1 MKLDKYIKD
10 NFINVSSSNPIKFL
24 YLLFHK
30 YIKKNSKKS
39 YSFGGIDLLISH
51 FFRNQSNGI
60 YLDVGCYH
68 PIQGSNTY
76 LLHKKGWSGINIDL
90 DEVSI
95 DLFDKFRKKDFN
107 K

>member
-51 FFRNQSNGI
+51 FFRKQSNGI

-68 PIQGSNTY
+68 PIQGSNTHEY
-76 LLHKKGWSGINIDL
+76 SLSWRDVQHTYSSRYIRNKHCAY
-90 DEVSI
+90 
-95 DLFDKFRKKDFN
+95 FR
-107 K
+107 